1 MSEHWDEAT
10 FLLETLVM
18 KAHGQD
24 PDGPDMTFTND
35 GTELTREKD
44 AAVFRRAMQ
53 NVRPRKGSHVHT
65 NLKTA
70 LTPIFNNYLSM
81 VRQTPDKSK
90 VNALT
95 VIILTDGLWEGMSD
109 QNEITQKIVLFY
121 KQLTQKM
128 DGMMKDRQ
136 VSIQFIQFGDD
147 EEARERLRR
156 LDIDMPYR
164 GVE

>member
-1 MSEHWDEAT
+1 MAEHWDEAT

-24 PDGPDMTFTND
+24 PDGPDLIFTND
-35 GTELTREKD
+35 GRELKREKD
-44 AAVFRRAMQ
+44 AAAFRRVMQ
-53 NVRPRKGSHVHT
+53 SVRPRKGNHVHT

-81 VRQTPDKSK
+81 VRQTNNKSK
-90 VNALT
+90 VSALT
-95 VIILTDGLWEGMSD
+95 VIVLTDGLWKGMAD
-109 QNEITQKIVLFY
+109 QNEITDKIVLFY

-128 DGMMKDRQ
+128 DGMMQDRQ
-136 VSIQFIQFGDD
+136 VSIQFIQLGDD

-156 LDIDMPYR
+156 LDIDMLYR